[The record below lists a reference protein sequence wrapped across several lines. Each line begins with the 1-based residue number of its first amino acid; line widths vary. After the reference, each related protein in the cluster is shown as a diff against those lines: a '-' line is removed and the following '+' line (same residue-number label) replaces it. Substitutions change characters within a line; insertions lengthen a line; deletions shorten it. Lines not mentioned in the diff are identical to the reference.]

1 MSAIPTIESYH
12 PTELVTDGTRC
23 LGRRVSTRDR
33 RYTPMV
39 YAAIQCK
46 SIPVATGDGLC
57 ATCARHES
65 SQKDWDGRVTGPL
78 PAGSHIVGSAWFIEK
93 AVWTGVERPKTARQ
107 EGNLPRAPRV
117 TDNALQ
123 HFLRSPNG
131 DGAMDIESLSARN
144 QISRLQLSALVCQLR
159 GVPIRLIE
167 ESRAKLCETVRALL
181 AAAAD
186 VPPPPP
192 PAPAPAPAEPIQLV
206 SDDEE
211 QEEEGLVSMSADT
224 ARAYQR
230 DRYELYAARARITE
244 VEQQLSAWKEALL
257 AENHNLAT
265 RIHDLEAANRQR
277 LAQIAGL
284 CA

>member
-65 SQKDWDGRVTGPL
+65 SQKDWHGRVTGPL
-78 PAGSHIVGSAWFIEK
+78 PADSHIVGSAWFTEK

-159 GVPIRLIE
+159 GAPIRLIE

-181 AAAAD
+181 AAAAEA
-186 VPPPPP
+186 PPPP
-192 PAPAPAPAEPIQLV
+192 PAPAPAEPIQLV
-206 SDDEE
+206 SD
-211 QEEEGLVSMSADT
+211 EEEEHEEGIVTMSAET
-224 ARAYQR
+224 ALAYQR

-244 VEQQLSAWKEALL
+244 IEQQFSTWKEASTT
-257 AENHNLAT
+257 ANHNLAT
-265 RIHDLEAANRQR
+265 RIRELETANRQR
-277 LAQIAGL
+277 LAQIADL